1 MVALHLGIEDE
12 ERILNMSGVFFE
24 QVMRE
29 IGYKLNYEAISNY
42 AGNSFAENSWDM
54 IMKNNPMNIT
64 EKSKESEANNM
75 ANILGKGEI
84 KIISSP
90 DYAKGVDQ
98 EMRALLK
105 DMLNKHKENTEDKGE
120 QK

>member
-1 MVALHLGIEDE
+1 
-12 ERILNMSGVFFE
+12 
-24 QVMRE
+24 
-29 IGYKLNYEAISNY
+29 
-42 AGNSFAENSWDM
+42 
-54 IMKNNPMNIT
+54 
-64 EKSKESEANNM
+64 M